1 MGFFYNKYDD
11 GIYRVRNICGIKITT
26 KPLENKIN
34 MLLSQ
39 INEIK
44 TKIDNID
51 IKTINTDLRSIN
63 IENQVNNIPYFYR
76 DIKVKLNHIASEE
89 YNYDRNIFNNIKPPY
104 ISIIVPIYDI
114 GKEYLLNCLD
124 SLVNQTLKE
133 IEIIL
138 VNDCS
143 PNEEDDL
150 ICKEYALKDKRIKYI
165 KHEENKGPGGARM
178 TGLREAKGYA
188 IGFMDPDDIIA
199 LNAYE
204 IAVSRMLINN
214 TDIVCFNFYWIE
226 NDEVI
231 DMHINIPQF
240 LYGNNILH
248 LLSIEKMHAPLWDKI
263 YKKDLINKLGY
274 HFMPEKIYSQ
284 DLVAI
289 FKIFSISNSL
299 EYIPIPLYFHYRR
312 NESVT
317 NIIDNKYIFDKY
329 DAIENI
335 FNYSKELNIDSV
347 NYEMNNFIVALY
359 RLTYVF
365 IDMKFYKTKQ
375 TEKDIEIYND
385 QRKLLKQLIVD
396 NIRDGYI
403 TEEIFL
409 DICNKRN
416 LWFLIDLYNFVK

>member
-1 MGFFYNKYDD
+1 MGFFYNKYDN

-34 MLLSQ
+34 LLLSQ
-39 INEIK
+39 INDIQLRID
-44 TKIDNID
+44 KIDS
-51 IKTINTDLRSIN
+51 INSKINN

-89 YNYDRNIFNNIKPPY
+89 YDYDKNIFNNIKPPY
-104 ISIIVPIYDI
+104 ISIIVPIYNI
-114 GKEYLLNCLD
+114 GKEYLVNCLD

-165 KHEENKGPGGARM
+165 KHKENKGSGGARM
-178 TGLREAKGYA
+178 TALREAKGYA
-188 IGFMDPDDIIA
+188 IGFADPDDIVA

-214 TDIVCFNFYWIE
+214 TDIVCFNYYWIE
-226 NDEVI
+226 NDEI
-231 DMHINIPQF
+231 TDMHINIPQF
-240 LYGNNILH
+240 IYGNNILH
-248 LLSIEKMHAPLWDKI
+248 LLSIEKMHAPLWDKV
-263 YKKDLINKLGY
+263 YKKTLLDKLGY

-289 FKIFSISNSL
+289 FKIFSISNFL
-299 EYIPIPLYFHYRR
+299 EYIPVPLYFHYRR

-317 NIIDNKYIFDKY
+317 NIINNKYIIDKY
-329 DAIENI
+329 EAIDNI
-335 FNYSKELNIDSV
+335 FNYSKQLNIDVV
-347 NYEMNNFIVALY
+347 NVEMNNFIVALY

-375 TEKDIEIYND
+375 TEKDIEIYNS
-385 QRKLLKQLIVD
+385 QRKLLKNLIID
-396 NIRDGYI
+396 NIKKGYI
-403 TEEIFL
+403 TEEIFS

-416 LWFLIDLYNFVK
+416 LWYIKELFES

>member
-1 MGFFYNKYDD
+1 MGFFYNKYDN

-34 MLLSQ
+34 LLLSQ
-39 INEIK
+39 INDIQLRID
-44 TKIDNID
+44 KIDS
-51 IKTINTDLRSIN
+51 INSKINN

-89 YNYDRNIFNNIKPPY
+89 YDYDKNIFNNIKPPY
-104 ISIIVPIYDI
+104 ISIIVPIYNI
-114 GKEYLLNCLD
+114 GKEYLVNCLD

-165 KHEENKGPGGARM
+165 KHKENKGSGGARM
-178 TGLREAKGYA
+178 TALREAKGYA
-188 IGFMDPDDIIA
+188 IGFADPDDTVA

-214 TDIVCFNFYWIE
+214 TDIVCFNYYWIE
-226 NDEVI
+226 NDEI
-231 DMHINIPQF
+231 TDMHINIPQF
-240 LYGNNILH
+240 IYGNNILH
-248 LLSIEKMHAPLWDKI
+248 LLSIEKMHAPLWDKV
-263 YKKDLINKLGY
+263 YKKTLLDKLGY

-284 DLVAI
+284 DMVAN
-289 FKIFSISNSL
+289 FKIFSISNFL
-299 EYIPIPLYFHYRR
+299 EYIPVPLYFHYRR

-317 NIIDNKYIFDKY
+317 NIMNNKFIIDKY
-329 DAIENI
+329 EAIDNI
-335 FNYSKELNIDSV
+335 FNYSKQLNIDVV
-347 NYEMNNFIVALY
+347 NAEMNNFIVALY
-359 RLTYVF
+359 RLTYGF

-375 TEKDIEIYND
+375 TEKDIEIYNS
-385 QRKLLKQLIVD
+385 QRKLLKNLIID
-396 NIRDGYI
+396 NIKNGYI

>member
-1 MGFFYNKYDD
+1 MGFFYNKYDN

-34 MLLSQ
+34 LLLSQ
-39 INEIK
+39 INDIQLRID
-44 TKIDNID
+44 KIDS
-51 IKTINTDLRSIN
+51 INSKINN

-89 YNYDRNIFNNIKPPY
+89 YDYDKNIFNNIKPPY
-104 ISIIVPIYDI
+104 ISIIVPIYNI
-114 GKEYLLNCLD
+114 GKEYLVNCLD

-165 KHEENKGPGGARM
+165 KHKENKGSGGARM
-178 TGLREAKGYA
+178 TALREAKGYA
-188 IGFMDPDDIIA
+188 IGFADPDDIVA

-214 TDIVCFNFYWIE
+214 TDIVCFNYYWIE
-226 NDEVI
+226 NDEI
-231 DMHINIPQF
+231 TDMHINIPQF
-240 LYGNNILH
+240 IYGNNILH

-263 YKKDLINKLGY
+263 YKRTLLDKLGY

-289 FKIFSISNSL
+289 FKIFSISNFL
-299 EYIPIPLYFHYRR
+299 EYIPVPLYFHYRR

-317 NIIDNKYIFDKY
+317 NIINNKYIIDKY
-329 DAIENI
+329 EAIDNI
-335 FNYSKELNIDSV
+335 FNYSKQLNIDVV
-347 NYEMNNFIVALY
+347 NAEMNNFIVALY

-375 TEKDIEIYND
+375 TEKDIEIYNS
-385 QRKLLKQLIVD
+385 QRKLLKNLIID
-396 NIRDGYI
+396 NIKKGYI

-409 DICNKRN
+409 EISSKRN